1 MALTSLPQPS
11 SLEAGCSVTEA
22 AGIRSRGLQGV
33 GLRAPEGPDWP
44 RHGAGFIIL
53 AVVNN
58 VGGVT

>member
-1 MALTSLPQPS
+1 M
-11 SLEAGCSVTEA
+11 TEA

-44 RHGAGFIIL
+44 RHGAVFIIL
-53 AVVNN
+53 AAVNN